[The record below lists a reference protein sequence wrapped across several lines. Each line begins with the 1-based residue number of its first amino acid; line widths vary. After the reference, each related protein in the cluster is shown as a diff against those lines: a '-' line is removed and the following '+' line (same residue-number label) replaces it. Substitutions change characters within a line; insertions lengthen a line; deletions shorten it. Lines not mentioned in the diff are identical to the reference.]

1 MTVAPS
7 TPYDSAEYVTN
18 LARVISADA
27 ASANGLA
34 GDILAD
40 SQPYLFPF
48 LAKIYRDL
56 QDELISGS
64 SEIMTK
70 YGFILGLPP
79 TLWGNPRV
87 NVLLTYLG
95 YIYGPDIVDGNLAL
109 PLDMIKPLELWECIS
124 GQQHWTLMKQA
135 ADNIASRPTTSRFRI
150 WDFAND
156 KLILPGASQTN
167 DLKIKYLCSFP
178 DITGPNSQVMIL
190 RSQTYLACQLV
201 AEVAAML
208 GGEEAR
214 VDFTNRA
221 VEAKKAIINRTA
233 RKEQYAA
240 YQRIPFR
247 GRGRG
252 RGRR

>member
-1 MTVAPS
+1 
-7 TPYDSAEYVTN
+7 
-18 LARVISADA
+18 
-27 ASANGLA
+27 
-34 GDILAD
+34 
-40 SQPYLFPF
+40 
-48 LAKIYRDL
+48 
-56 QDELISGS
+56 
-64 SEIMTK
+64 
-70 YGFILGLPP
+70 
-79 TLWGNPRV
+79 
-87 NVLLTYLG
+87 
-95 YIYGPDIVDGNLAL
+95 
-109 PLDMIKPLELWECIS
+109 
-124 GQQHWTLMKQA
+124 
-135 ADNIASRPTTSRFRI
+135 
-150 WDFAND
+150 
-156 KLILPGASQTN
+156 
-167 DLKIKYLCSFP
+167 
-178 DITGPNSQVMIL
+178 MIL